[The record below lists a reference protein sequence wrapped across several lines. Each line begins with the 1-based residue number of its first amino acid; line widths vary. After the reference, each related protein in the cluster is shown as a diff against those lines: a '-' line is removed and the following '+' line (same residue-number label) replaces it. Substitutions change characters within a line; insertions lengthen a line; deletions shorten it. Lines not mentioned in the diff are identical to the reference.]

1 MVTRKQ
7 PSAPNYH
14 IASARKG
21 QPANAT
27 IPRALKTPAD
37 LARDNQEK
45 AFKCGLMLGFGVAAL
60 IFTLILWLWAVPTVD
75 GCVQNMQQMQEQM
88 LQQGSVVLA

>member
-1 MVTRKQ
+1 MATRKQ

-21 QPANAT
+21 RQAKAT

-37 LARDNQEK
+37 LARDNRKK
-45 AFKCGLMLGFGVAAL
+45 AFKCGLMLGFAGAAL
-60 IFTLILWLWAVPTVD
+60 IFALILWLWVIPTMDGAVRQARQAVSY
-75 GCVQNMQQMQEQM
+75 GAV
-88 LQQGSVVLA
+88 SA

>member
-21 QPANAT
+21 RQAKAT
-27 IPRALKTPAD
+27 IPRALKTSAD
-37 LARDNQEK
+37 LARENQTR
-45 AFKCGLMLGFGVAAL
+45 AFKCGLMLGFGAAAL
-60 IFTLILWLWAVPTVD
+60 VFALILWLWVIPTMDGAV
-75 GCVQNMQQMQEQM
+75 QQA
-88 LQQGSVVLA
+88 QQAVSYGAVSA